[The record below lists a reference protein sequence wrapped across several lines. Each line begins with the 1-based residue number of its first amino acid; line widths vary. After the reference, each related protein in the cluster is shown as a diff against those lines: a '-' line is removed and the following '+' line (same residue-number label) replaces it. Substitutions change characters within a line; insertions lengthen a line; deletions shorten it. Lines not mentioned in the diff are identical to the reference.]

1 MAAGLRGAADR
12 IHIRHDCLDHV
23 IVLGEGHLRRIL
35 KGYLEYYHGSRT
47 HLGLGKDTP
56 EPRAVQPPEMGE
68 IVALPQVGGLHHRY
82 ERRAA

>member
-1 MAAGLRGAADR
+1 
-12 IHIRHDCLDHV
+12 V
-23 IVLGEGHLRRIL
+23 IVLGEGQLRRIL
-35 KGYLEYYHGSRT
+35 QSYLEYYQGSRT